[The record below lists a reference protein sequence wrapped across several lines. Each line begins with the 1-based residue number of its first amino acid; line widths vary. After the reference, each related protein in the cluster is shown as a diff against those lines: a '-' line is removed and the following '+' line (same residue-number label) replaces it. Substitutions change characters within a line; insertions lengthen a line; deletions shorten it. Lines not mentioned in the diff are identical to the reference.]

1 MDRIVK
7 LLLGLVSERLLLSVI
22 GDALAALRPVVHG
35 TATPVDDAIL
45 EALVK
50 ALQDRA
56 KVA

>member
-22 GDALAALRPVVHG
+22 GDALAALRPVVRN

>member
-22 GDALAALRPVVHG
+22 GDALAALRPVVRG
-35 TATPVDDAIL
+35 TTTPVDDAIL
-45 EALVK
+45 EALIK

-56 KVA
+56 KVS